1 MAGAAKRDGEAGG
14 IAKTKPS
21 KAYDGP
27 AKAGLSGCQMDFA
40 IAGYFKL
47 ASRFPSDLL
56 STTADPTLIGKGQP
70 DT

>member
-1 MAGAAKRDGEAGG
+1 
-14 IAKTKPS
+14 
-21 KAYDGP
+21 
-27 AKAGLSGCQMDFA
+27 MDFA